1 MDMTNPDVIV
11 VGSGN
16 AAFSAALTARE
27 RGASV
32 LMLEKAPREWV
43 GGNSWFTAG
52 AFRLTHDGVGDLADL
67 IDAIDDDIELPAYSK
82 TAYEADMRRVT
93 EDRCDPDLT
102 AVLVD
107 EARDA
112 AHWMR
117 THGVRWRLMT
127 DRQAHRSGGRVRFWG
142 GLAVGVLG
150 GGEALIDAYVAA
162 ASHAGVDLLFESPV
176 VGLIMETE
184 RVCGVR
190 VATADGTRDIL
201 APTVVLASGGFE
213 ADPDLRASHLGPQW
227 RQALVRGT
235 PHNTGE
241 TLMAAITIGA
251 QPIGDWSGCHAIA
264 WDASAPPLGDRAVS
278 NRYSRQA
285 YPWGIVVNQDGE
297 RFVDEGA
304 DFRNYT
310 YARYGAEILRQPGG
324 VAFQLFDGRTVGF
337 ISEVDYD
344 TARQSRSE
352 ADTIRELSER
362 AGIDPQLE
370 ATVEAYNA
378 SIATAEFDPTVLDG
392 KGTTGIEPPKS
403 NWALPLDTPPYVAY
417 AVSCG
422 ITFTFG
428 GIRIDTE
435 GSVVGRSGAPIPG
448 LYAAGE
454 IVGGLFYGNYPGGTG
469 LASGTVFGR
478 RAGQSAARHAAAQQD
493 RRYADRAESG
503 TI

>member
-1 MDMTNPDVIV
+1 MDRSKPDVIV

-27 RGASV
+27 RGAKV

-52 AFRLTHDGVGDLADL
+52 AFRLTHDGVGDLGDL
-67 IDAIDDDIELPAYSK
+67 IDDIDDDIVLPAYPEA
-82 TAYEADMRRVT
+82 AYEADMRRVT
-93 EDRCDPDLT
+93 ANRCDPDLT
-102 AVLVD
+102 AVLVG

-150 GGEALIDAYVAA
+150 GGEALIDAYLAA
-162 ASHAGVDLLFESPV
+162 ASRAGIELAFDSPV
-176 VGLIMETE
+176 VGLITDSQG
-184 RVCGVR
+184 VTGVR
-190 VATADGTRDIL
+190 VATPDGTRDLL
-201 APTVVLASGGFE
+201 APAVVLASGGFE

-227 RQALVRGT
+227 RLALVRGT

-241 TLMAAITIGA
+241 TLMSAITIGA
-251 QPIGDWSGCHAIA
+251 QPFGDWSGCHAIA

-285 YPWGIVVNQDGE
+285 YPWGLVVNQRGE

-324 VAFQLFDGRTVGF
+324 LAFQLFDGRTIGF

-344 TARQSRSE
+344 TALTSRSE
-352 ADTIRELSER
+352 ADSTRELAAV
-362 AGIDPQLE
+362 AGIDGQLE
-370 ATVEAYNA
+370 ATIEAYNA
-378 SIATAEFDPTVLDG
+378 AVGTADFDPTVLDG
-392 KGTTGIEPPKS
+392 KGTIGIDPPKS

-428 GIRIDTE
+428 GIRIDTDA
-435 GSVVGRSGAPIPG
+435 SVLDRSGAPIPG

-454 IVGGLFYGNYPGGTG
+454 IIGGLFYGNYPGGTG

-478 RAGQSAARHAAAQQD
+478 RAGRTAADHAAAAND
-493 RRYADRAESG
+493 RRDVDRMESG
-503 TI
+503 AI